1 MLRRILLTQTR
12 QTLYDYVVS
21 VSGGVYTARNRNG
34 IVVSSSATL
43 LTVMDA
49 IKAANKHIHFGAGT
63 FDFGVDHVTF
73 NGLDNLTISGSGM
86 DITIIQ
92 NSNDTANDTEP
103 LSYTDCN
110 YAIVKDLTIS
120 AGGLAR
126 ASSDALD
133 FDHTSYGRVERVKV
147 TLSRG
152 RGIVYDGKDTGSA
165 ADYNVIQ
172 DCIVTGCPQSGIEL
186 LAAQNC
192 QILNCT
198 STGNQRY
205 GINLAKASSTAGQPN
220 KKASNN
226 IITGGV
232 YSSNVQHGI
241 NITSSDG
248 NVISGTTVQNNGSGG
263 TTFDGIRIQTTDS
276 ITADNNTI
284 DSNLANDTQG
294 TKTQRYGINIGPALV
309 AQANNNIVTNNNLQF
324 NKTAGLNDIGTA
336 TTKTNNLT

>member
-1 MLRRILLTQTR
+1 MLFQTR

-126 ASSDALD
+126 SSSDALD

-220 KKASNN
+220 KKASN
-226 IITGGV
+226 
-232 YSSNVQHGI
+232 
-241 NITSSDG
+241 DG

-276 ITADNNTI
+276 IAADNNTI

-324 NKTAGLNDIGTA
+324 NKTAGLNDVGTA